1 MTRWPGPPAFTAAVS
16 VLDETVTRYC
26 WNHDG
31 GWLILGEPHGGA
43 TGVPYCVQLCLDGL
57 GSIAS
62 TRSFTLSCGCFPS
75 AGLYYGVIMFFFSH
89 DAYFF
94 S

>member
-1 MTRWPGPPAFTAAVS
+1 MSGARQ
-16 VLDETVTRYC
+16 
-26 WNHDG
+26 
-31 GWLILGEPHGGA
+31 ILGELHGGGA

-75 AGLYYGVIMFFFSH
+75 AGLYYGVIMFFFS
-89 DAYFF
+89 FF
-94 S
+94 SHDVYFLLLVSISILTNFNLDNE